1 MRPIFKTEMLIYQ
14 SKANLDEKILFGK
27 SLILK
32 TPKISK
38 MSVAGF
44 YGNPKLHVP
53 FWSMIY
59 DAMKFT
65 LSLSEI
71 ER

>member
-1 MRPIFKTEMLIYQ
+1 MRAFCLV
-14 SKANLDEKILFGK
+14 K
-27 SLILK
+27 SLIFK

-38 MSVAGF
+38 MSVRGL

-59 DAMKFT
+59 QAMKFI
-65 LSLSEI
+65 LSVLEI
-71 ER
+71 EL